1 MKSRKAPVW
10 LLLALLALSAGAVIF
25 GIAQYRRAAD
35 DRTALIK
42 VEEENRRLKVS
53 PVASATPA
61 PAVEESHGTEP
72 SRGGRSQPS
81 EAEIQARL
89 DSVRMLGQV
98 KDQLA
103 AAKTSISEL
112 QARVAELEATAAQA
126 GEEGKRR
133 AASEAELRESLAS
146 ANRVVDA
153 MQTELKGKT
162 ERLAAVEAASR
173 RTSEDMK
180 SANDRIEKM
189 IASSREIED
198 LNRRREVYLTN
209 LMRRFR
215 DLTDQV
221 RAMTI
226 RLDNPQ
232 EGARSQVVDLPRLQ
246 NVVQL
251 AEEDLRQL
259 SSLNSQAARLAK
271 KLKD

>member
-1 MKSRKAPVW
+1 MKSGKAPLW
-10 LLLALLALSAGAVIF
+10 LLLALLAVLAGAVIF
-25 GIAQYRRAAD
+25 GIAQFRRAAD
-35 DRTALIK
+35 ERAAVTRL
-42 VEEENRRLKVS
+42 EEENRRLKAS
-53 PVASATPA
+53 PAISPA
-61 PAVEESHGTEP
+61 PAPVVEESHGAEA
-72 SRGGRSQPS
+72 SHGGRRQPS
-81 EAEIQARL
+81 EAEIEARL

-103 AAKTSISEL
+103 VAKTSIAEL
-112 QARVAELEATAAQA
+112 QARVHELEATAVQA
-126 GEEGKRR
+126 GEESKRR
-133 AASEAELRESLAS
+133 AAAETELRESLAS
-146 ANRVVDA
+146 ANRVVEA

-162 ERLAAVEAASR
+162 ERLAAVETASR

-180 SANDRIEKM
+180 AANDKIEKM
-189 IASSREIED
+189 TAWSREFED
-198 LNRRREVYLTN
+198 LNRRREGYLTN
-209 LMRRFR
+209 LMRRYR

-259 SSLNSQAARLAK
+259 ASLNSQAARLAK
-271 KLKD
+271 KLKE